1 MGMRNEIEH
10 RTAATNSNEC
20 VDDCVSGIELIV
32 MAAGLSRRFGSNKL
46 MADFR
51 GKPLSGWIFEALR
64 SAGCAPC
71 TVTVVWHDPDIAV
84 LAESYGFNTCF
95 NPNPE
100 EGQAAS
106 IRLGLAASKE
116 AEAYMFL
123 TADQPLLRG
132 QTISGMLKSFPAG
145 QGKIMMA
152 VHKGN
157 TGNPVIFDRKYKASL
172 VQLKGDTGGKQ
183 IIRQYPEAVVGYEI
197 EYAEELMD
205 VDRAEDLAHLS
216 KILNSDS
223 DRR

>member
-1 MGMRNEIEH
+1 MGMKRAVEQSTATLHSNN
-10 RTAATNSNEC
+10 RT
-20 VDDCVSGIELIV
+20 DDHASGIELIV

-51 GKPLSGWIFEALR
+51 DRPLVSWIFEAIK
-64 SAGCAPC
+64 SAGCAPGA
-71 TVTVVWHDPDIAV
+71 VTVVWNDPDIAV
-84 LAESYGFNTCF
+84 IAESYGFNTCF
-95 NPNPE
+95 NPSPD

-116 AEAYMFL
+116 ADAYMFM
-123 TADQPLLRG
+123 TADQPLLRRE
-132 QTISGMLKSFPAG
+132 TISGMLESFPAG
-145 QGKIMMA
+145 QGKIMLA
-152 VHKGN
+152 AYRGN
-157 TGNPVIFDRKYKASL
+157 TGNPVVFDRKYKASL
-172 VQLKGDTGGKQ
+172 MQLKGDTGGKQ
-183 IIRQYPEAVVGYEI
+183 IIRQHPEAVVWYEI